1 MNRALALYVSSQQ
14 HAMRLLLLLG
24 AAAAGGVVAHA
35 QSSDPDASG
44 GAFGRWATDEYGL
57 PVFRF
62 ALDQT
67 IEQSTAKNY
76 SRVVRDSAEVGET
89 SQGPFHEDA
98 TSAMF
103 MIGNDELILL

>member
-1 MNRALALYVSSQQ
+1 MYT
-14 HAMRLLLLLG
+14 RLLLLLG

-89 SQGPFHEDA
+89 GQGPFHEDA